1 MAAPQG
7 FSLYQD
13 VLGKKKTLQTLNP
26 RELGL
31 LATNFKDTDVGL
43 GAERWI
49 QSAPMSYWQQH
60 MKPHPTAIWDAQQNL
75 APLPVT
81 GASLLTPIYDPGAG
95 WTQEQIASEI
105 QKIKTGLNSLRG
117 ATWSGI
123 DERTGQVGIGAPT
136 GLGSVSSVQD
146 RDQVATLAS
155 KSIQKMVTDKGL
167 TSAAQLSLDE
177 LVQAIDPIRTH
188 IQSLITAG
196 HLEQAQLLYNDLKS
210 KYPRLQG
217 LITELEGRDEE
228 GVQAAREIPS
238 SITTGELT
246 ATDQRPFGATKIP
259 DQLQAHLDDP
269 SLAGV
274 SSGDPS
280 FDLAK
285 LPPKKAVAEGAIDTS
300 IDYDSYSPEWLQTLA
315 KKGDEAA
322 ATYLRTKFPN
332 WTGTDT
338 SSIVDQFPA
347 PEVRDFVADRT
358 ASDLLQTGASP
369 TTEIQTE
376 DFYEPPAE
384 VAAVEEVSAIPDINY
399 EAQTNEFLEGL
410 AATDSEAAAVLA
422 NRDISPVEEEVV
434 APVDLT
440 VETPT
445 APQTNWTQMTDAA
458 LSGAAMANNE
468 GAIAEQGERN
478 RLRQSI
484 NAWDDERLKRV
495 VEGNYGVILN
505 FGPKD
510 PRYPMLQAYAQ
521 EELDKRA
528 AAIPEE
534 VIDTTTTLATPE
546 EDIVTTE
553 VDTVPEDTLLGQ
565 EQIDYTTLTSDQLS
579 GQEPAFAKEKEIER
593 RKIIDLLGYD
603 SSDPEVMG
611 LLTGLTFTDEQIK
624 KISDDYKT
632 YWDEYGVENLP
643 TQYTQDFLKW
653 SAGEGSAPDLA
664 QFIATEPEAAVEVAA
679 EPVPETEWSPPAPY
693 IPTEP
698 TEAITIDAVAEPVTY
713 DRLDIPTAGGGTLPA
728 TSTTE
733 LAPYDPAK
741 LPALSQI
748 SATIPGQRQVQAA
761 TGAEDMDDLARARRA
776 YYEQY
781 EAQPLLA
788 QSEQERSALGR
799 LRGQMMARQGLMGSP
814 LGVGLGMQQ
823 EAQMRSLAL
832 QEVGRGRAAME
843 LQLQE
848 QRYLADQ
855 AAADR
860 ALQAGQFGVTA
871 GLQQAELRLRQE
883 ELAGQQALQLAGLDI
898 RQHEFATTTA
908 LAKSEQ
914 ELRKEESDAR
924 VELDKL
930 NMEIRQREFGTT
942 TGLEMSDQE
951 LRRQQINAG
960 LKVQQAE
967 MAVSQ
972 KEFAASIGLQISQQE
987 LEKIRIDATERLNKS
1002 SLALEREQFGAE
1014 KGFRETEQDLQRQQ
1028 FEATRDLG
1036 VANQLLQQKAYNADT
1051 KYRNDEL
1058 AWRKAQAVIKEG
1070 LEIRQLDL
1078 EEERINATRDLEEA
1092 DQALRE
1098 QQFGAA
1104 TAFQVTQ
1111 ADLEERRFQAQER
1124 LNKVDRDFRQSELD
1138 ATMEMDQADQL
1149 FRDKQLG
1156 VTTGL
1161 QRAQLAIQERGLIFE
1176 TESDRLDREFRERQL
1191 ESSIGLE
1198 ESQLGLSERQLEQ
1211 NKLTQLSE
1219 QVFKENQLAQQL
1231 GLAVTDQELEQQQFK
1246 ARLLQEESAQK
1257 FKTYEADASRHLA
1270 MMNLDLQQQTIK
1282 NNNDLQVAQQD
1293 LREEIQLFNV
1303 SEAGLQNYRSNEEL
1317 RLKQDAHTVRIAEL
1331 AASKENFEKQLK
1343 LQREIAEE
1351 KNKTARTG
1359 QIMQVGVA
1367 GGNLALEGGKAL
1379 GWIDDGKKDDPLNL
1393 AMAGGGNAD
1402 ERAANQFADEVGGLG
1417 GVNMDAKVWEQAQV
1431 VRLAPPG
1438 NAQIMA
1444 NAMDRGD
1451 LQLIVDK
1458 AGELEVAVNELMGQT
1473 AELGVNTA
1481 LAGPETGESNVG
1493 MRPLTD
1499 EEKISYGEV
1508 PTLAESEVSK
1518 LGDNRS
1524 AIDRVAA
1531 EMYSTDT
1538 NSQSPKFGDATLPVA
1553 GSEVGPDYQKNQRQ
1567 MVDQLIMMAGSSGE
1581 YDDNAMTAQLNK
1593 TDLKTLITAMATRTT
1608 LPFTLT
1614 KRQQVALTK
1623 LVGLPW
1629 FQAALKGGII

>member
-1 MAAPQG
+1 MPIQTPAGAIIPDKDLPDFIKANKLRKVYG
-7 FSLYQD
+7 TPKKG
-13 VLGKKKTLQTLNP
+13 LGKDLQS
-26 RELGL
+26 LGGRP
-31 LATNFKDTDVGL
+31 AT
-43 GAERWI
+43 
-49 QSAPMSYWQQH
+49 S
-60 MKPHPTAIWDAQQNL
+60 
-75 APLPVT
+75 
-81 GASLLTPIYDPGAG
+81 
-95 WTQEQIASEI
+95 QEQDWNSKQTQQLDFQPLYGIFSPEYL
-105 QKIKTGLNSLRG
+105 QK
-117 ATWSGI
+117 
-123 DERTGQVGIGAPT
+123 
-136 GLGSVSSVQD
+136 
-146 RDQVATLAS
+146 LAN
-155 KSIQKMVTDKGL
+155 Q
-167 TSAAQLSLDE
+167 
-177 LVQAIDPIRTH
+177 
-188 IQSLITAG
+188 
-196 HLEQAQLLYNDLKS
+196 
-210 KYPRLQG
+210 
-217 LITELEGRDEE
+217 
-228 GVQAAREIPS
+228 
-238 SITTGELT
+238 
-246 ATDQRPFGATKIP
+246 
-259 DQLQAHLDDP
+259 
-269 SLAGV
+269 
-274 SSGDPS
+274 GDPMA
-280 FDLAK
+280 LK
-285 LPPKKAVAEGAIDTS
+285 QLNWMKANTGSTDTGS
-300 IDYDSYSPEWLQTLA
+300 ILD
-315 KKGDEAA
+315 
-322 ATYLRTKFPN
+322 KFPSPKLM
-332 WTGTDT
+332 TPVVDT
-338 SSIVDQFPA
+338 A
-347 PEVRDFVADRT
+347 
-358 ASDLLQTGASP
+358 ASDLLRTGMTAQP
-369 TTEIQTE
+369 EIQTTGL
-376 DFYEPPAE
+376 YRPPAE
-384 VAAVEEVSAIPDINY
+384 GTALSQVRASLIPDINY
-399 EAQTNEFLEGL
+399 SVQSDAYLEG
-410 AATDSEAAAVLA
+410 AAAFDPKAAAELEQRRLRQTEVEGPVLDVPVAEEKAVAPSPKTFQPNFA
-422 NRDISPVEEEVV
+422 NMADNILEGYAAQGNPEAVRELDFRKEIRGWTTKKLEEVV
-434 APVDLT
+434 AAILKQS
-440 VETPT
+440 ETLGQSPT
-445 APQTNWTQMTDAA
+445 
-458 LSGAAMANNE
+458 SF
-468 GAIAEQGERN
+468 QGFER
-478 RLRQSI
+478 
-484 NAWDDERLKRV
+484 
-495 VEGNYGVILN
+495 
-505 FGPKD
+505 
-510 PRYPMLQAYAQ
+510 AQ
-521 EELDKRA
+521 EEL
-528 AAIPEE
+528 
-534 VIDTTTTLATPE
+534 
-546 EDIVTTE
+546 
-553 VDTVPEDTLLGQ
+553 
-565 EQIDYTTLTSDQLS
+565 
-579 GQEPAFAKEKEIER
+579 ER
-593 RKIIDLLGYD
+593 RRASATGPKAPADRVQQAVTAAEQNRLSQTLPVEPTAEEGVAAVQEVAD
-603 SSDPEVMG
+603 ETGVPQLDTATAGEAEVVEPEV
-611 LLTGLTFTDEQIK
+611 
-624 KISDDYKT
+624 
-632 YWDEYGVENLP
+632 V
-643 TQYTQDFLKW
+643 
-653 SAGEGSAPDLA
+653 
-664 QFIATEPEAAVEVAA
+664 EPEWV
-679 EPVPETEWSPPAPY
+679 PPAGY
-693 IPTEP
+693 VPTE
-698 TEAITIDAVAEPVTY
+698 TGEAVTIDPVDRVEY
-713 DRLDIPTAGGGTLPA
+713 DRVDIPTAGGTSPETLTTVAPYDSVPVALPQLGWTPPA
-728 TSTTE
+728 GYVPTETGEAVTIDPVDRVEYERVETEAPEATTTTE
-733 LAPYDPAK
+733 LAPYERVE
-741 LPALSQI
+741 LPELSTI
-748 SATIPGQRQVQAA
+748 SRTIPGQTPIDTA
-761 TGAEDMDDLARARRA
+761 TGAEDMEDLARARRA

-799 LRGQMMARQGLMGSP
+799 LRGQMMARQGLSGSP

-860 ALQAGQFGVTA
+860 ALQAQQFGVTT
-871 GLQQAELRLRQE
+871 GLQQAEMGLRQQELASQQELQRAGLDIRQQEFATTTALAKSEQELRKDESDASLELERLNQEIRQREFGTTTGLKMSDQELQRQQINATLKLQQAEQAIQQKQFAATTGLQQSEIRLRQQ
-883 ELAGQQALQLAGLDI
+883 ELATQQALQRAGLDI

-924 VELDKL
+924 LELDKL

-951 LRRQQINAG
+951 LRRRQINAS
-960 LKVQQAE
+960 LQVQQAE

-987 LEKIRIDATERLNKS
+987 LEKLRIDATERLNKS

-1014 KGFRETEQDLQRQQ
+1014 KGFRETEQDLQQQQ

-1036 VANQLLQQKAYNADT
+1036 VANQLLRERQVTSDET
-1051 KYRNDEL
+1051 YRNAEFIWRQDQATIGVEL
-1058 AWRKAQAVIKEG
+1058 ERKQQA
-1070 LEIRQLDL
+1070 L
-1078 EEERINATRDLEEA
+1078 EEDRINATRDLQEA

-1111 ADLEERRFQAQER
+1111 ADLEERQFQAQEQ
-1124 LNKVDRDFRQSELD
+1124 LNRIDQEFKQSQLD
-1138 ATMEMDQADQL
+1138 ASLEMDQADQL
-1149 FRDKQLG
+1149 FQDKQLG

-1176 TESDRLDREFRERQL
+1176 TESDRLDREFEERQL

-1198 ESQLGLSERQLEQ
+1198 EAQLGLSERQLEQ

-1473 AELGVNTA
+1473 AELGVTTT

>member
-1 MAAPQG
+1 M
-7 FSLYQD
+7 
-13 VLGKKKTLQTLNP
+13 
-26 RELGL
+26 
-31 LATNFKDTDVGL
+31 
-43 GAERWI
+43 
-49 QSAPMSYWQQH
+49 
-60 MKPHPTAIWDAQQNL
+60 
-75 APLPVT
+75 
-81 GASLLTPIYDPGAG
+81 
-95 WTQEQIASEI
+95 
-105 QKIKTGLNSLRG
+105 
-117 ATWSGI
+117 
-123 DERTGQVGIGAPT
+123 
-136 GLGSVSSVQD
+136 
-146 RDQVATLAS
+146 
-155 KSIQKMVTDKGL
+155 
-167 TSAAQLSLDE
+167 
-177 LVQAIDPIRTH
+177 
-188 IQSLITAG
+188 
-196 HLEQAQLLYNDLKS
+196 
-210 KYPRLQG
+210 
-217 LITELEGRDEE
+217 
-228 GVQAAREIPS
+228 
-238 SITTGELT
+238 
-246 ATDQRPFGATKIP
+246 
-259 DQLQAHLDDP
+259 
-269 SLAGV
+269 
-274 SSGDPS
+274 
-280 FDLAK
+280 
-285 LPPKKAVAEGAIDTS
+285 
-300 IDYDSYSPEWLQTLA
+300 
-315 KKGDEAA
+315 
-322 ATYLRTKFPN
+322 
-332 WTGTDT
+332 
-338 SSIVDQFPA
+338 
-347 PEVRDFVADRT
+347 
-358 ASDLLQTGASP
+358 
-369 TTEIQTE
+369 
-376 DFYEPPAE
+376 
-384 VAAVEEVSAIPDINY
+384 
-399 EAQTNEFLEGL
+399 
-410 AATDSEAAAVLA
+410 
-422 NRDISPVEEEVV
+422 
-434 APVDLT
+434 
-440 VETPT
+440 
-445 APQTNWTQMTDAA
+445 
-458 LSGAAMANNE
+458 
-468 GAIAEQGERN
+468 
-478 RLRQSI
+478 
-484 NAWDDERLKRV
+484 
-495 VEGNYGVILN
+495 
-505 FGPKD
+505 
-510 PRYPMLQAYAQ
+510 
-521 EELDKRA
+521 
-528 AAIPEE
+528 
-534 VIDTTTTLATPE
+534 
-546 EDIVTTE
+546 
-553 VDTVPEDTLLGQ
+553 
-565 EQIDYTTLTSDQLS
+565 
-579 GQEPAFAKEKEIER
+579 
-593 RKIIDLLGYD
+593 
-603 SSDPEVMG
+603 
-611 LLTGLTFTDEQIK
+611 
-624 KISDDYKT
+624 
-632 YWDEYGVENLP
+632 
-643 TQYTQDFLKW
+643 
-653 SAGEGSAPDLA
+653 
-664 QFIATEPEAAVEVAA
+664 
-679 EPVPETEWSPPAPY
+679 
-693 IPTEP
+693 
-698 TEAITIDAVAEPVTY
+698 
-713 DRLDIPTAGGGTLPA
+713 
-728 TSTTE
+728 
-733 LAPYDPAK
+733 
-741 LPALSQI
+741 
-748 SATIPGQRQVQAA
+748 
-761 TGAEDMDDLARARRA
+761 
-776 YYEQY
+776 
-781 EAQPLLA
+781 
-788 QSEQERSALGR
+788 
-799 LRGQMMARQGLMGSP
+799 
-814 LGVGLGMQQ
+814 
-823 EAQMRSLAL
+823 
-832 QEVGRGRAAME
+832 
-843 LQLQE
+843 
-848 QRYLADQ
+848 
-855 AAADR
+855 
-860 ALQAGQFGVTA
+860 
-871 GLQQAELRLRQE
+871 
-883 ELAGQQALQLAGLDI
+883 DI

-924 VELDKL
+924 LELDKL

-951 LRRQQINAG
+951 LRRRQINAS
-960 LKVQQAE
+960 LQVQQAE

-987 LEKIRIDATERLNKS
+987 LEKLRIDATERLNKS

-1014 KGFRETEQDLQRQQ
+1014 KGFRETEQDLQQQQ

-1036 VANQLLQQKAYNADT
+1036 VANQLLRERQVTSDET
-1051 KYRNDEL
+1051 YRNAEFIWRQDQATIGVEL
-1058 AWRKAQAVIKEG
+1058 ERKQQA
-1070 LEIRQLDL
+1070 L
-1078 EEERINATRDLEEA
+1078 EEDRINATRDLQEA

-1111 ADLEERRFQAQER
+1111 ADLEERQFQAQEQ
-1124 LNKVDRDFRQSELD
+1124 LNRIDQEFKQSQLD
-1138 ATMEMDQADQL
+1138 ASLEMDQADQL

-1161 QRAQLAIQERGLIFE
+1161 QRAQLAIEERGLIFE

-1246 ARLLQEESAQK
+1246 AGLLQEESAQK

-1270 MMNLDLQQQTIK
+1270 IMNLDLQQQTIK

-1317 RLKQDAHTVRIAEL
+1317 RLKQDAHTVRIAER

-1359 QIMQVGVA
+1359 QIMQVGVV

-1481 LAGPETGESNVG
+1481 LAGPETGGSNVG
-1493 MRPLTD
+1493 MRPLTA

-1508 PTLAESEVSK
+1508 PTLAESEVSE

-1524 AIDRVAA
+1524 AIDRVAAGMSSTYSTPESDRGRIDEVAA

-1629 FQAALKGGII
+1629 FQAVLKGGII